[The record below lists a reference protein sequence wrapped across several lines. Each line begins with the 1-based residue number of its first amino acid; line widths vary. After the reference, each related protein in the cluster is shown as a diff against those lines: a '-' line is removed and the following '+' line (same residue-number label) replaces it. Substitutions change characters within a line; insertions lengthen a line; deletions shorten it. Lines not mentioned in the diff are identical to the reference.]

1 LNIIS
6 APKEKRY
13 VADKP
18 TTEIT
23 DLRKTISIKIEKQKE
38 QERIDLIKKKE
49 EEPRSLVSQKF
60 LNEIKTKEYIFNS
73 KGETIFLNQS
83 KQKPTYANTIILTK
97 PKVLD
102 QCEVIDGK
110 DTREEIKQ
118 INDIISEVRALPEIN
133 AQNWMDK
140 GRKNYYTEDTQ

>member
-1 LNIIS
+1 LNITS
-6 APKEKRY
+6 APKEKKY
-13 VADKP
+13 ISDQP

-38 QERIDLIKKKE
+38 QERIDQIKKKE
-49 EEPRSLVSQKF
+49 DESRSLISQKF

-83 KQKPTYANTIILTK
+83 KQKPTYANTIIVTK
-97 PKVLD
+97 PKVLE

-118 INDIISEVRALPEIN
+118 INDIISEVLASPEIH

-140 GRKNYYTEDTQ
+140 GGKNHYSENTQ